1 MLRRALAVSIGLTA
15 LAAPTVALADSHR
28 PSGPAIGCAPR
39 LFGDP
44 FSRTELFFGL
54 SRSNGPEITD
64 AQFDS
69 FVDGV
74 ITERFPDG
82 LTVLDGSG
90 QFRNASGVTIEEPSR
105 LVILLYPPG
114 DPTSSDRIEEI
125 RRKYK
130 KRFDQESVLR
140 VDEASCVS
148 F

>member
-1 MLRRALAVSIGLTA
+1 
-15 LAAPTVALADSHR
+15 
-28 PSGPAIGCAPR
+28 

-64 AQFDS
+64 ARFDN

-114 DPTSSDRIEEI
+114 DPTSSDRIE
-125 RRKYK
+125 RSGVRT
-130 KRFDQESVLR
+130 RSGSTR
-140 VDEASCVS
+140 NRCSGSTSRHASRS
-148 F
+148 DLSPSPNP